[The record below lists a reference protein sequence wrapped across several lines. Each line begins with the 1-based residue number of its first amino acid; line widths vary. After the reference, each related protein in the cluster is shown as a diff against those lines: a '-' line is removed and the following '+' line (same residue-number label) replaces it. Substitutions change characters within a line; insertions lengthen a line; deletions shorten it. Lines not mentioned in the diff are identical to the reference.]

1 MDLRGGTLNYEG
13 IGVLN
18 DVESAAMAGGKK
30 RLFGRLLPTP
40 SCLQKI
46 AKVLEEHGQ
55 RLCPFERIETQFG
68 EGIEFNYAKTTR
80 LVIDAFGLNR
90 IGITR
95 NINISASIDAAKITK
110 NLTHTSAGLKMSD
123 VAGRNPMKNK
133 QSFILDDMSLRD
145 LQSRNTVFLMKII
158 LTKETKDSFKLFDD
172 IFQFFRLA
180 GLTQEER
187 LMDHKNLPKYEW
199 EHLNDLLSLNVTT
212 TTDMAA
218 DWKLSGCGGGVKNT
232 KMFCT
237 LCPCS

>member
-1 MDLRGGTLNYEG
+1 M
-13 IGVLN
+13 
-18 DVESAAMAGGKK
+18 
-30 RLFGRLLPTP
+30 
-40 SCLQKI
+40 
-46 AKVLEEHGQ
+46 
-55 RLCPFERIETQFG
+55 
-68 EGIEFNYAKTTR
+68 
-80 LVIDAFGLNR
+80 NR

-172 IFQFFRLA
+172 IFQFFHLA